1 MTNQFYSKNATINI
15 YIANLNEYNKG
26 KLIGGWVSF
35 PIDEEKLKR
44 FINAIG
50 EPQEFMVYGISTNIK
65 LKGLKYGIITNI
77 KLKGL
82 KVEKYPSVTELN
94 ELCQRISCIDGN
106 KVSAFNAIFEVLG
119 YFEDALDCLESDD
132 YVFYEGMTMEEVAQK
147 FLEGAHAIPSYFKKH
162 IDYKSIA
169 RDMLDNGYYNTD
181 YGVIEIL

>member
-1 MTNQFYSKNATINI
+1 MTNQFYSKNAPINI
-15 YIANLNEYNKG
+15 YIANLEEYNKG
-26 KLIGGWVSF
+26 KLIGGWVSL

-50 EPQEFMVYGISTNIK
+50 EPQEFVIYSIS
-65 LKGLKYGIITNI
+65 TNI

-94 ELCQRISCIDGN
+94 ELCQRISGIDGN

-147 FLEGAHAIPSYFKKH
+147 FLEGAHAIPIYFKKH

-169 RDMLDNGYYNTD
+169 RDMLNNGYYITD